1 MSVPGWGIRR
11 QCAAL
16 AGLVLI
22 VYANSLDGGFY
33 FDDHHSIE
41 RNTAIRSLAAIPT
54 YFVDGGAFSA
64 DPDVSMYRPLLL
76 VSYALNHALGGVD
89 PVGYHLVNVLLHIS
103 FVILLFQTGRQLT
116 RNPGTMWWWAAI
128 VAVHPLNSQAVNY
141 VSSRSGIL
149 AALGAL
155 GAFYLSSVVSRPR
168 TLAAAASQLAGLLA
182 KSTALPGI
190 GLTALHEARRPDG
203 RRLVTLTILGLAIV
217 VYVVAA
223 RASGFFGTALDGF
236 IRPLATQAMTQC
248 KALAYYVYL
257 SACPIHLSISHPFAE
272 SSTPTAAVVT
282 GGLLTLTLVALG
294 ALGWWRRDLAGFGVL
309 WFYGGLALTSAMPL
323 YILFSEHRVYL
334 SLGGLA
340 LLGAHLWRPLP
351 GVRPFLV
358 PMAVLLI
365 LSALTVQRNNVWQ
378 DELVLWFDA
387 SRQAPDDSRVWTG
400 MGEAYYRRG
409 ETDSAFAAYRH
420 SLDLRPDNEVPWNN
434 LGVLYEE
441 AGRPEPAEAAYKEAL
456 RLRPEWP
463 EAQANLGRV
472 LLNAGR
478 ADEAAPLLGRAAA
491 RSPTA
496 GVLVNLGA
504 AAAQDGRIDV
514 AAKAFAEA
522 LGLEPDNTKARVN
535 LAALRLE
542 QALKTDASTE
552 RELWLREAARLSQ
565 AVLETNGERGHPE
578 ARLNLAAVYV
588 EQGRRA
594 EARQLYEDILQRD
607 AASGFAHEGY
617 GRLLLAS
624 GDPGAAEALRR
635 GIELGATSI
644 RSWQELGRAEAARG
658 RWAAASA
665 AFRAAADLAPGD
677 PGPLYNLGEVNF
689 QRWQQ
694 AHSARDPAAERWR
707 DKAIEAYRA
716 VNSLESGYRGS
727 RRRLLE
733 LGVATP

>member
-1 MSVPGWGIRR
+1 MTREWGIRR
-11 QCAAL
+11 QCAIL
-16 AGLVLI
+16 AVLVLV
-22 VYANSLDGGFY
+22 VYFNSLDSGFQ

-41 RNTAIRSLAAIPT
+41 RNTAIRSLVSLPT
-54 YFVDGGAFSA
+54 YFVDGGTFSA

-76 VSYALNHALGGVD
+76 VSYALNYALGGGN
-89 PVGYHLVNVLLHIS
+89 PVGYHLVNVLLHAG
-103 FVILLFQTGRQLT
+103 FVLLVFLIGRRLT
-116 RNPGTMWWWAAI
+116 RKATPMWWAAAM

-155 GAFYLSSVVSRPR
+155 GAFYLSSVVTRPR
-168 TLAAAASQLAGLLA
+168 PLAAGVSQLAGMLS
-182 KSTALPGI
+182 KSTSLVGV
-190 GLTALHEARRPDG
+190 GLTALYEAGRSG
-203 RRLVTLTILGLAIV
+203 RRRVVALAALVVASV
-217 VYVVAA
+217 VYLGAA
-223 RASGFFGTALDGF
+223 WASGFFGTALDGLV
-236 IRPLATQAMTQC
+236 RPLTTQAMTQC

-272 SSTPTAAVVT
+272 SGTPTAAVVT

-309 WFYGGLALTSAMPL
+309 WFYGGLALTSVMPL

-351 GVRPFLV
+351 RVRPVLL

-365 LSALTVQRNNVWQ
+365 LSALTVQRNSIWQ
-378 DELVLWFDA
+378 DELVLWLDA
-387 SRQAPDDSRVWTG
+387 SRQAPEDWRVWAG
-400 MGEAYYRRG
+400 IGEAHYRRG
-409 ETDSAFAAYRH
+409 EPDSALAAYRH

-434 LGVLYEE
+434 MGVLHEE
-441 AGRPEPAEAAYKEAL
+441 AGRPQAAEAAYREAL

-496 GVLVNLGA
+496 DIFVNLGV

-514 AAKAFAEA
+514 AAKAFTEA
-522 LGLEPDNTKARVN
+522 LGLEPDNAKARVN

-542 QALKTDASTE
+542 QALNTDASTE
-552 RELWLREAARLSQ
+552 RQMWLREAARLSLE
-565 AVLETNGERGHPE
+565 VLESNGERGHPE
-578 ARLNLAAVYV
+578 ARLNLAAIYV

-594 EARQLYEDILQRD
+594 EARQLYEDMLQGD
-607 AASGFAHEGY
+607 GASAYAYEGY

-624 GDPGAAEALRR
+624 GDPGAAHALRR
-635 GIELGATSI
+635 GIELGAAST
-644 RSWQELGRAEAARG
+644 RNWQDLGRAEAARR
-658 RWAAASA
+658 RWSAASA

-689 QRWQQ
+689 KRWQQ
-694 AHSARDPAAERWR
+694 AHSARDPAAGRWR
-707 DKAIEAYRA
+707 DAAIEAYRA
-716 VNSLESGYRGS
+716 VISQEPGYRGS
-727 RRRLLE
+727 RSRLRE
-733 LGVATP
+733 LGVAAP